1 MIETVSPGSP
11 YYERVIE
18 LGNANSA
25 TLGHL
30 PYSAIEEAAAE
41 GRVLAWVEDG
51 EVKGYALYR
60 KRIRAGDISLT
71 HLCVNRDRRGRG
83 IAREL
88 VEGIVEGN
96 PNRAG
101 IHLSCRKDYDADGM
115 WPQLGFRR
123 LGEKPGRSRAGHP
136 LVTWWLPIAAQ
147 ALFGESEQE
156 DARLLVAI
164 DTNVLLDIL
173 EQRDFPASLALTADW
188 VTDVAEL
195 AVTAQSRSELSDQRP
210 KEEGL
215 ESALSE
221 FRALEPSD
229 DAWQA
234 ALGQLEVE
242 PSVAVLGGGDLRVVV
257 QASTGG
263 AAYLVSRDEGLLN
276 QAERIGQKTGLNLV
290 GPDDFLL
297 CLQSLGGD
305 HGHQTRAIAASG
317 MVVSTVS
324 EMPSNAALSAFCHH
338 HVGERPSSLRQRLAI
353 STAHQGRIEHLVTD
367 SQEPLALAAMHRDE
381 ASVTVT
387 ALRGAAGQQSY
398 TAARQMIHHLRAI
411 VANDGPATVVVD
423 DQTHPSVERA
433 LRDEGFRPE
442 GSAWKAVVQTGVFGS
457 GDALP
462 QELDEVGWDRLN
474 AHLVREYER
483 YAWPSKV
490 FSGAIKSY
498 MVPIKPEYAR
508 VLLGYEESQARL
520 FEMHARAA
528 AARENTYYM
537 TPRSFVEAPAR
548 IIWWVSDGGALG
560 GVRAMSWLDEVETGD
575 PHRLFRKHQDRGVL
589 DKPQVLECA
598 KPFGKSGDLAATA
611 LLFSQTE
618 IFRDP
623 VPIARARGLCPDMNA
638 GGYFVTTRR
647 VEEQSVRALYE
658 EGSRSDA

>member
-1 MIETVSPGSP
+1 LNVIETVSPGSP

-51 EVKGYALYR
+51 EFKGYALYR

-136 LVTWWLPIAAQ
+136 LVTWWRAIAAQ
-147 ALFGESEQE
+147 GLFEESEQE
-156 DARLLVAI
+156 EARLLVAI
-164 DTNVLLDIL
+164 DTNVLLDIV

-195 AVTAQSRSELSDQRP
+195 AVTAQSRSELSNQRP
-210 KEEGL
+210 REEGF

-305 HGHQTRAIAASG
+305 HSHQTRAIAASG
-317 MVVSTVS
+317 MVAEGVQRSHKVVHGADQAGIRPC
-324 EMPSNAALSAFCHH
+324 PSRIRG
-338 HVGERPSSLRQRLAI
+338 VPG
-353 STAHQGRIEHLVTD
+353 TAVR
-367 SQEPLALAAMHRDE
+367 
-381 ASVTVT
+381 
-387 ALRGAAGQQSY
+387 
-398 TAARQMIHHLRAI
+398 
-411 VANDGPATVVVD
+411 
-423 DQTHPSVERA
+423 
-433 LRDEGFRPE
+433 
-442 GSAWKAVVQTGVFGS
+442 
-457 GDALP
+457 DALP
-462 QELDEVGWDRLN
+462 SGRGPRE
-474 AHLVREYER
+474 HLLH
-483 YAWPSKV
+483 
-490 FSGAIKSY
+490 GA
-498 MVPIKPEYAR
+498 
-508 VLLGYEESQARL
+508 
-520 FEMHARAA
+520 
-528 AARENTYYM
+528 
-537 TPRSFVEAPAR
+537 
-548 IIWWVSDGGALG
+548 
-560 GVRAMSWLDEVETGD
+560 
-575 PHRLFRKHQDRGVL
+575 
-589 DKPQVLECA
+589 PQFC
-598 KPFGKSGDLAATA
+598 
-611 LLFSQTE
+611 
-618 IFRDP
+618 
-623 VPIARARGLCPDMNA
+623 
-638 GGYFVTTRR
+638 
-647 VEEQSVRALYE
+647 
-658 EGSRSDA
+658 

>member
-1 MIETVSPGSP
+1 M
-11 YYERVIE
+11 
-18 LGNANSA
+18 
-25 TLGHL
+25 
-30 PYSAIEEAAAE
+30 
-41 GRVLAWVEDG
+41 
-51 EVKGYALYR
+51 
-60 KRIRAGDISLT
+60 
-71 HLCVNRDRRGRG
+71 
-83 IAREL
+83 
-88 VEGIVEGN
+88 
-96 PNRAG
+96 
-101 IHLSCRKDYDADGM
+101 
-115 WPQLGFRR
+115 
-123 LGEKPGRSRAGHP
+123 
-136 LVTWWLPIAAQ
+136 
-147 ALFGESEQE
+147 
-156 DARLLVAI
+156 AI